1 VVGNGTKKN
10 AKSGRGHS
18 DGRQRRQSARAKC
31 RAAFLQP
38 FNPLL
43 EQIEQARAADLYPFY
58 SAVDPQAA
66 ANGSGRPVVLVANDY
81 LGLSGDRR
89 VREAAREAI
98 TKFGTSRCSSP
109 LAGGHSQLHSEL
121 QTRIASFL
129 HQEAAALFA
138 SGYQANV
145 GIVSSLMQRSDLIV
159 TDLFNH
165 ASIVDGARLSGA
177 EVRFFQHNSASHLEK
192 VLAQEAKGRRVLVI
206 VEGIYSADGDIARL
220 PELCEVAHGHGALLM
235 IDEAHSLGVLGKG
248 GRGAAE
254 HFDLL
259 GEVDLIMGTM
269 SKSLASVGGFVAAD
283 RCLVDAVA
291 HSARALIFSAA
302 LPPAGAAAALAALE
316 IIESEPQRRERL
328 WDNAQFLLDGLQRLG
343 FDTMNSVTPVIP
355 IRVGDP
361 GKTIEFAAR
370 LRSSGVLVCPA
381 IPPMVQSHLSRVR
394 AHVTAA
400 HDHASLARALQ
411 AIEEVAASIGIRRV
425 PRSAS
430 ARRSGSRPRAKNRHA
445 AELQR
450 A

>member
-1 VVGNGTKKN
+1 V
-10 AKSGRGHS
+10 
-18 DGRQRRQSARAKC
+18 
-31 RAAFLQP
+31 QP
-38 FNPLL
+38 FTPLL
-43 EQIEQARAADLYPFY
+43 EQIEQAREADLYPFY
-58 SAVDPQAA
+58 SSVDPQAA
-66 ANGSGRPVVLVANDY
+66 VNGGGRPVVLVANDY
-81 LGLSGDRR
+81 LGLAGDRR
-89 VREAAREAI
+89 VCEAAREAI

-109 LAGGHSQLHSEL
+109 LAGGHSQLHGEL
-121 QTRIASFL
+121 QARIASFL

-145 GIVSSLMQRSDLIV
+145 GIVSSLMQRDDLIV

-177 EVRFFQHNSASHLEK
+177 EVRFFQHNSASHLDK
-192 VLAQEAKGRRVLVI
+192 VLAQEAKGRRILVV
-206 VEGIYSADGDIARL
+206 VEGIYSADGDIVRL
-220 PELCEVAHGHGALLM
+220 PELCEVAHSHGALLM

-283 RCLVDAVA
+283 RCIVDAVA

-302 LPPAGAAAALAALE
+302 LPPAGAAAALTALQ

-370 LRSSGVLVCPA
+370 LRSAGVLVCPA

-400 HDHASLARALQ
+400 HDHASLGHALR
-411 AIEEVAASIGIRRV
+411 AIEEVGAAIGIRRV
-425 PRSAS
+425 SRSAPV
-430 ARRSGSRPRAKNRHA
+430 RRSGSRPRAKTRHT